1 MAFAKSKKRVRSRTQ
16 RYTSNVFSMFT
27 EAQINEFKEAFSLI
41 DGSKDGII
49 DQGDLEEVFRSM
61 GKNPSEEYL
70 DEMLKQAPGC
80 INFTM
85 FLTLFGEKM
94 MGCDPEETIL
104 NAFAQ
109 FDPNNTGVISEERL
123 RDLMTTM
130 GDRWTDEKV
139 DELFHGAP
147 IKNGD
152 FNYREFTKMIM
163 HGQQDDEDQNHPS
176 LLLGNR
182 CHHQRNHHRSQY
194 FHLDLHGK

>member
-1 MAFAKSKKRVRSRTQ
+1 MSSSKSRKRVRPRTQ

-61 GKNPSEEYL
+61 GKQPTEEYL

-94 MGCDPEETIL
+94 MGCDPEDTIL

-109 FDPNNTGVISEERL
+109 FDQNNTGVISEERL
-123 RDLMTTM
+123 RELMTSM

-152 FNYREFTKMIM
+152 FDYREFTKMIM
-163 HGQQDDEDQNHPS
+163 HGQQDDEDQNQQVV
-176 LLLGNR
+176 R
-182 CHHQRNHHRSQY
+182 
-194 FHLDLHGK
+194 

>member
-1 MAFAKSKKRVRSRTQ
+1 M
-16 RYTSNVFSMFT
+16 
-27 EAQINEFKEAFSLI
+27 I

-109 FDPNNTGVISEERL
+109 FDPNNTG
-123 RDLMTTM
+123 
-130 GDRWTDEKV
+130 
-139 DELFHGAP
+139 
-147 IKNGD
+147 
-152 FNYREFTKMIM
+152 
-163 HGQQDDEDQNHPS
+163 
-176 LLLGNR
+176 
-182 CHHQRNHHRSQY
+182 
-194 FHLDLHGK
+194 

>member
-1 MAFAKSKKRVRSRTQ
+1 MSATKSKKRGRQRTQ

-27 EAQINEFKEAFSLI
+27 EAQINEFKEAFSII

-49 DQGDLEEVFRSM
+49 DQSDLEEVFRSM
-61 GKNPSEEYL
+61 GKNPSEAYL

-94 MGCDPEETIL
+94 MGCDPEDTIL
-104 NAFAQ
+104 NAFAC
-109 FDPNNTGVISEERL
+109 FDPNNTGYINEERL
-123 RDLMTTM
+123 RELMTTM
-130 GDRWTDEKV
+130 GDRWTDDKV

-147 IKNGD
+147 IKDGE

-163 HGQQDDEDQNHPS
+163 HGQDDEEQTTA
-176 LLLGNR
+176 
-182 CHHQRNHHRSQY
+182 
-194 FHLDLHGK
+194 